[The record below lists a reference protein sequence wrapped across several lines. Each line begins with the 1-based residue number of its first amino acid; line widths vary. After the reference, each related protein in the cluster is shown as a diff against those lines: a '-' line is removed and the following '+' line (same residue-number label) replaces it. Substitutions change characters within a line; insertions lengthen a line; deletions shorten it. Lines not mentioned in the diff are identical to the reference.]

1 MVTALFARTLE
12 ELQNLNELTTSSQ
25 AYIHIQIAQDKIQWQ
40 AIVNTMMNVD
50 IPSKVG
56 NFLTSQSSISV
67 PGMNLLLVVR
77 FVDYLCSMTE
87 QREIR

>member
-25 AYIHIQIAQDKIQWQ
+25 AYIHIHIAQDKIQWQ
-40 AIVNTMMNVD
+40 AIVNTIMNVG

-56 NFLTSQSSISV
+56 NFLTS
-67 PGMNLLLVVR
+67 
-77 FVDYLCSMTE
+77 
-87 QREIR
+87 